1 MTATAT
7 AEEVKDV
14 IVSLGLKEAPIVLQA
29 SPVQSHIKFSIL
41 RRPSNNF
48 GLDGIVSSNDT
59 RKPGLMDLLDR
70 VYLKQY
76 LEDLKR
82 GQKPNKCIIFC
93 RGNGLIGALYG
104 RLMERTGFKYSDC
117 IDAPFVMN
125 HSSLLPPTEK
135 VLAETSLSIFQ
146 VIRCCWG

>member
-1 MTATAT
+1 MDRLRQSNYLKPHPTSTHKFNNVFFRLYGIPQCPVIAMTATAT

-104 RLMERTGFKYSDC
+104 RLMERTGFK
-117 IDAPFVMN
+117 
-125 HSSLLPPTEK
+125 
-135 VLAETSLSIFQ
+135 
-146 VIRCCWG
+146 